1 MSRPKTKRR
10 ETESILQA
18 SIFET
23 IKLVLSKDVLI
34 TCFPSGGGGKIRG
47 ARLKKMG
54 LSIGWPDLQLI
65 HKGQY
70 YGLEVKTPVGRLS
83 PSQSELH
90 KKLTDQGA
98 KVAVVK
104 SEKEAIDVI
113 YEWHLHR
120 K

>member
-54 LSIGWPDLQLI
+54 LSSGWPDLQLI
-65 HKGQY
+65 HKGQ
-70 YGLEVKTPVGRLS
+70 
-83 PSQSELH
+83 
-90 KKLTDQGA
+90 
-98 KVAVVK
+98 
-104 SEKEAIDVI
+104 
-113 YEWHLHR
+113 
-120 K
+120 